1 MLEILKLFDYSQCV
15 NDSEEDGNS
24 SNERPKQWSLGEMDT
39 AQKALIVRTVA
50 ETYRRTEAE
59 RCLGA

>member
-1 MLEILKLFDYSQCV
+1 MTRKKLAIVVMNVQNNGV
-15 NDSEEDGNS
+15 
-24 SNERPKQWSLGEMDT
+24 GEMDT